1 MWMVEHL
8 YLSGWADAEWQID
21 GEPWRFATKAEAE
34 AEIRD
39 FVRGAREAGLRDYR
53 VRDYRVVEVEQ

>member
-8 YLSGWADAEWQID
+8 FAYGWDDADWHD
-21 GEPWRFATKAEAE
+21 GDEPWRFATRAEAE

-39 FVRGAREAGLRDYR
+39 FVRDMRAAGMKGYR
-53 VRDYRVVEVEQ
+53 VRDYRVVRTS